1 MTLEKTSHREF
12 FRRRVNQR
20 NTNPR
25 GLGRSDHPCDPLSR
39 WKTYAFSRR
48 DGNFHWLD
56 QHFEAVYNNSTDSY
70 ITIKLNGH
78 VRTVVTSLAFSTN
91 EEYELEFN
99 KEYRMCHLPQE
110 YADGWFW
117 LVVDETSSTCQ
128 ALSNPLV
135 QFYQDSV
142 NPPLVL
148 NLPEIADGV
157 LEHIDEERSHGGE
170 YILMNGLTDS
180 VCSQLNDVTEQ

>member
-1 MTLEKTSHREF
+1 M
-12 FRRRVNQR
+12 Q

-25 GLGRSDHPCDPLSR
+25 GIGRSDHPCDPLSR

-99 KEYRMCHLPQE
+99 RKYRMCHLPQE

-117 LVVDETSSTCQ
+117 LVVNETSSTCQ
-128 ALSNPLV
+128 ALPNPLV
-135 QFYQDSV
+135 HFYQDSGKLYPLLLLWFYTFS
-142 NPPLVL
+142 NFTYSHLFRPYITFIKSESPPCAQS
-148 NLPEIADGV
+148 P
-157 LEHIDEERSHGGE
+157 
-170 YILMNGLTDS
+170 
-180 VCSQLNDVTEQ
+180 